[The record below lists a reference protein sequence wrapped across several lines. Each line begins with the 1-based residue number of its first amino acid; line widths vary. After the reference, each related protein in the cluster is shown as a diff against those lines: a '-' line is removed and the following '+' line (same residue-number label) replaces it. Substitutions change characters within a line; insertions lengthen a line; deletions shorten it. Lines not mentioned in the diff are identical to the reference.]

1 MGVLGFEAVLTAA
14 VLLAIAHLSLKTTGC
29 SKRTRYFADR
39 EEQIRLLDLYNIE
52 IIKDNLKWF
61 KMTIDEE

>member
-1 MGVLGFEAVLTAA
+1 MEVLGFEEVLIAII
-14 VLLAIAHLSLKTTGC
+14 LLTIAHLSFKTTGY